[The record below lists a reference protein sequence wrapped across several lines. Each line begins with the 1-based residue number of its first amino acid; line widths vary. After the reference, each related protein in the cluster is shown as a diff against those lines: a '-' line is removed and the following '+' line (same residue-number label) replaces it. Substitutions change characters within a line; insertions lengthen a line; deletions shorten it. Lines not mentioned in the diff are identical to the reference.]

1 MPKLKKILFPIFC
14 LIETTLF
21 FIILFAP
28 LSFLVGNILRFSTV
42 ATAMV
47 FGWIFLEQ
55 KPYFVIC
62 AALTFTCIADFLLE
76 IVQPPERSMATTCF
90 LVAQFIYAS
99 YICSFA
105 FNAAETIAHL
115 SIRAVITI
123 VAGVI
128 VFKVLKDKADYLSL
142 VSVVYFA
149 NLVLNIVFSFIHIK
163 DHPLAAIGFLLFAL
177 CDLNVG
183 LSVGVAT
190 GYIDIRGPLYDFLF
204 GSRLDFI
211 WLCYIPSQTLLCSEI
226 YFQQRKSR
234 ASL

>member
-1 MPKLKKILFPIFC
+1 MPQLKKILFPIFL
-14 LIETTLF
+14 LIEATLF
-21 FIILFAP
+21 FVILFAP
-28 LSFLVGNILRFSTV
+28 LPSLAGNILRFSTV
-42 ATAMV
+42 AIAMV
-47 FGWIFLEQ
+47 FAWIFLEQ

-76 IVQPPERSMATTCF
+76 IVDPPQRSVATTCF

-105 FNAAETIAHL
+105 SNAAETIIHL
-115 SIRAVITI
+115 SVRGLITI
-123 VAGVI
+123 IAGFI
-128 VFKVLKDKADYLSL
+128 VFKILKDKADYLSL
-142 VSVVYFA
+142 ASVVYFA
-149 NLVLNIVFSFIHIK
+149 NLVLNIIFSFIHIK
-163 DHPLAAIGFLLFAL
+163 DHPLASIGFLLFAL

-204 GSRLDFI
+204 GSRFDFI
-211 WLCYIPSQTLLCSEI
+211 WFCYIPSQTLLSSEI

-234 ASL
+234 ALI

>member
-1 MPKLKKILFPIFC
+1 MLKFKKILFPIF
-14 LIETTLF
+14 LLLEATLF
-21 FIILFAP
+21 FVILFGRFDFL
-28 LSFLVGNILRFSTV
+28 LSNILRFSTV
-42 ATAMV
+42 AIATV
-47 FGWIFLEQ
+47 FGWIFLDK
-55 KPYFVIC
+55 KPYFAIC

-76 IVQPPERSMATTCF
+76 IVQPPERSAATTCF

-105 FNAAETIAHL
+105 FNSLETIIHL
-115 SIRAVITI
+115 SIRGVLTI
-123 VAGVI
+123 AAGVI
-128 VFKVLKDKADYLSL
+128 VFKVLKEKADYLAL

-226 YFQQRKSR
+226 YVQQRKIKL
-234 ASL
+234 A